1 MASTA
6 TPLLSALLVLVT
18 PLAVPAAAL
27 AGTAEAES
35 IWDKQNAI
43 QRAME
48 SVPKGAQVTGTSC
61 DTVEVGTGNL
71 RYICRVTYTDPASPT
86 P

>member
-1 MASTA
+1 MPFTT
-6 TPLLSALLVLVT
+6 TPLLASLMLVT
-18 PLAVPAAAL
+18 SLGLCSASL

-35 IWDKQNAI
+35 VWDKQNAI
-43 QRAME
+43 QRAMQ
-48 SVPKGAQVTGTSC
+48 SVPKGAQVTDTTC

-71 RYICRVTYTDPASPT
+71 RYICRVTYTDPVSPT